1 GVGSRRRSERGTALV
16 EFALVLPFLAVLV
29 FGTIDIGRAYQLE
42 NRLKNAAREGGRMAQ
57 VSPAQVDNSGTAC
70 ADPNNIVYAATHE
83 EAAAA
88 GNYTVTVTRLDTN
101 AVLTGCSTAA
111 LPGGTHVQVKVSAP
125 FKVLTPLVGIVTGSS
140 MTVSGTQEVVVQ
152 G

>member
-1 GVGSRRRSERGTALV
+1 MGVDRTERGTALV
-16 EFALVLPFLAVLV
+16 EFALVLPFLALLV

-42 NRLKNAAREGGRMAQ
+42 NRLKNAAREGGRLAQ
-57 VSPAQVDNSGTAC
+57 LSPLQVDNSNASCT
-70 ADPNNIVYAATHE
+70 DPSNINYAAKHE
-83 EAAAA
+83 ESGAAS
-88 GNYTVTVTRLDTN
+88 NYTVTVTRLDTN
-101 AVLTGCSTAA
+101 TVLTGCSTAT